1 MSKLKKN
8 KKIIVNDTEGMIVHP
23 LAFEA
28 NEI

>member
-1 MSKLKKN
+1 MSKLKK
-8 KKIIVNDTEGMIVHP
+8 KQKIIVNDPEGMIVHP